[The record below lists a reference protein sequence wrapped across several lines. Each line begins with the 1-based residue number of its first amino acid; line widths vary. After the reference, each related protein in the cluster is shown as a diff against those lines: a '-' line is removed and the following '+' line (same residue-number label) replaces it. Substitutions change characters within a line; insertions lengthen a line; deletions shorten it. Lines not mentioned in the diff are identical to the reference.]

1 MVDNGTGNR
10 SQRFGVHPR
19 RARENA
25 IIDECEGELVDS
37 GVLASRSWVEKL
49 PMVRILGRMA
59 PSLLKDEKLRENLV
73 LLIGIISAIIVF
85 IIVYPLLAQLGG
97 TVSDIFSGKPK
108 SPRSSDRPSLGLEPI
123 PRRVLLGQGDL
134 HCGTTYQP

>member
-19 RARENA
+19 RSRENA
-25 IIDECEGELVDS
+25 IIDECEVELVDS
-37 GVLASRSWVEKL
+37 GVLAAGSWLQNL
-49 PMVRILGRMA
+49 PLVRVLGRMA

-97 TVSDIFSGKPK
+97 TVSDIFSGKPIV
-108 SPRSSDRPSLGLEPI
+108 PEI
-123 PRRVLLGQGDL
+123 I
-134 HCGTTYQP
+134 